1 MTYMWSSENNFWES
15 ISSLFP
21 LRWDLGPKPESQ
33 AGTANALTC
42 WAILLSPALCSLETS
57 PCYEAQALG
66 VRSVFLGV
74 YSAEVIGMPL
84 PLGLT
89 ASQSTNLQNLVFRIW
104 LSGTIFSLP
113 GVSPKLYCQDRN
125 SKVESKGKR
134 EQDKLWDVYVDD
146 RKDYNSAYK
155 CFNVMGDNFCF
166 IIKT

>member
-1 MTYMWSSENNFWES
+1 MCLFGVCVCESRHTHVMTYMWSSENKFWES

-104 LSGTIFSLP
+104 LSGTIFSLLRA
-113 GVSPKLYCQDRN
+113 SPKLYCQGKYR
-125 SKVESKGKR
+125 KVESKGER
-134 EQDKLWDVYVDD
+134 EQDKLWNVYVDD
-146 RKDYNSAYK
+146 RKD
-155 CFNVMGDNFCF
+155 
-166 IIKT
+166 